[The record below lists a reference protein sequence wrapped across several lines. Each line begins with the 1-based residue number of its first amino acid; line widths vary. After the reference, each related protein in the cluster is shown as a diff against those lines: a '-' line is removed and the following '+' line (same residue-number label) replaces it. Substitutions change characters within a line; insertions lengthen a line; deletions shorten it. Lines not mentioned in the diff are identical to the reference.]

1 MKQAV
6 AWGKEI
12 GWNNCD
18 WSIKTGKCLLEKIGK
33 GKSGA
38 VTLSIS
44 DMKTWE
50 EVRSNW
56 MDKMGV
62 LFGPAVL
69 NLDRSSCMFSV
80 FEMGDPDGIR

>member
-18 WSIKTGKCLLEKIGK
+18 WSIKTGKCLLEKIDK

-38 VTLSIS
+38 VTLSVS

-56 MDKMGV
+56 MDKMEV
-62 LFGPAVL
+62 LFGPAML
-69 NLDRSSCMFSV
+69 NLDRSSCIFSV